1 MAQRG
6 CVIDVHAHVTPQRF
20 QKAVLAG
27 VDWHGLTPADG
38 ELDNPRNRWGSER
51 RIEEMD
57 ALGVDVQVLSP
68 TDCFYQYHRDPA
80 TTARIAAEC
89 NDEVAE
95 MVCAHPAR
103 FLGLGTLPMQDVDR
117 TLAEMRRGIEELR
130 LVGFMI
136 DDHVEGLTYDH
147 EMFDPVWAAA
157 AQLRAF
163 ILVHQGRLTSVTSR
177 TAKYFLPNSIGN
189 LVDRALT
196 FACLVHGG
204 VMDRHPGLTVC
215 LAHAGGYV
223 PYAVDRMDK
232 GWLAR
237 PNLRGRAQD
246 RPSTYVGRFYY
257 DTVTYTDRNLRF
269 LVDVV
274 GVERVLFGTDW
285 PAPMVVDD
293 PVRRIERSAVL
304 TDAERQA
311 ILWGNS
317 ARVFSGVLRGPE
329 PAAPGEGASTR
340 LSHPSQLSP

>member
-6 CVIDVHAHVTPQRF
+6 RVIDVHAHVTPQRF
-20 QKAVLAG
+20 QRAVLAG
-27 VDWHGLTPADG
+27 SDWHGLTPADG
-38 ELDNPRNRWGSER
+38 ELENLKNRWGPER

-57 ALGVDVQVLSP
+57 ALGVDVQLLSP

-95 MVCAHPAR
+95 MVRDRPTR

-117 TLAEMRRGIEELR
+117 TVAEMRRGIEQLG

-147 EMFDPVWAAA
+147 EVFDGVWAAA

-163 ILVHQGRLTSVTSR
+163 IFVHQGRPTSVTYR
-177 TAKYFLPNSIGN
+177 TPKYFLPNSIGN

-196 FACLVHGG
+196 FGCLVYGG
-204 VMDRHPGLTVC
+204 VMDKYPGLTVC
-215 LAHAGGYV
+215 LGHAGGYV

-232 GWLAR
+232 GWQAR
-237 PNLRGRAQD
+237 PNLRGRSLD
-246 RPSTYVGRFYY
+246 RPSTYVDRFYY

-274 GVERVLFGTDW
+274 GAERVVFGTDW

-304 TDAERQA
+304 TDKERQA
-311 ILWGNS
+311 ILWGNT
-317 ARVFSGVLRGPE
+317 ARLFSGAVR
-329 PAAPGEGASTR
+329 AA
-340 LSHPSQLSP
+340 

>member
-1 MAQRG
+1 MVQPGR
-6 CVIDVHAHVTPQRF
+6 VVDVHAHVTPQRF
-20 QKAVLAG
+20 QKAVGAG
-27 VDWHGLTPADG
+27 ADWHGLTAADG
-38 ELDNPRNRWGSER
+38 ELDNPRNRWGPDR
-51 RIEEMD
+51 RLEEMD

-95 MVCAHPAR
+95 MVRGHPAR

-117 TLAEMRRGIEELR
+117 TLAEMRRAVEQLR
-130 LVGFMI
+130 LAGFMI
-136 DDHVEGLTYDH
+136 DDHVEGLTYDD
-147 EMFDPVWAAA
+147 ERFDSVWAAA
-157 AQLRAF
+157 EELGAF
-163 ILVHQGRLTSVTSR
+163 IFVHQGRATAVAHR
-177 TAKYFLPNSIGN
+177 TPKYFLLNSVGN
-189 LVDRALT
+189 LVDRTLT
-196 FACLVHGG
+196 FACLVYGG
-204 VMDRHPGLTVC
+204 VMDRYPRLAVG

-223 PYAVDRMDK
+223 PYAVDRMDR
-232 GWLAR
+232 GWQAR
-237 PNLRGRAQD
+237 PHLRGRTRD
-246 RPSTYVGRFYY
+246 RPGTYVGRFYY

-311 ILWGNS
+311 ILRGNA
-317 ARVFSGVLRGPE
+317 ARVFRA
-329 PAAPGEGASTR
+329 AAPA
-340 LSHPSQLSP
+340 P

>member
-6 CVIDVHAHVTPQRF
+6 RVIDVHAHVTPQRF

-27 VDWHGLTPADG
+27 ADWHGLTPADG
-38 ELDNPRNRWGSER
+38 ELDNLKNRWGPER
-51 RIEEMD
+51 RMEEMD

-68 TDCFYQYHRDPA
+68 TDCFYQYHRDSA

-95 MVCAHPAR
+95 MVRDHPTR

-117 TLAEMRRGIEELR
+117 TLAEMRRGIEQLR

-147 EMFDPVWAAA
+147 EMFDSVWAAA

-163 ILVHQGRLTSVTSR
+163 IFIHQGRPTSVTYR
-177 TAKYFLPNSIGN
+177 TPKYFLPNSVGN

-196 FACLVHGG
+196 FGCLVYGG
-204 VMDRHPGLTVC
+204 VMDKYPGLTVC

-232 GWLAR
+232 GWQAR
-237 PNLRGRAQD
+237 PNLRGRTLD

-274 GVERVLFGTDW
+274 GAERVVFGTDW

-293 PVRRIERSAVL
+293 PVRRIERSSVL
-304 TDAERQA
+304 TDDERHA
-311 ILWGNS
+311 ILWGNT
-317 ARVFSGVLRGPE
+317 ARVFSGALR
-329 PAAPGEGASTR
+329 TR
-340 LSHPSQLSP
+340 